1 MDKAEIV
8 FEKLAGPKWEAVKAF
23 TKGLFGL
30 GKTEMKASARFIK
43 TKAPYEGSMKIPMSE
58 SNKVKTLMG
67 KIDTP
72 VKQRALETQVSKSTW
87 TYGTRPVSVLSKEQ
101 LLENLAR
108 EKYMKSY
115 GM

>member
-1 MDKAEIV
+1 MDKAEVV
-8 FEKLAGPKWEAVKAF
+8 FEKLAGAKLEALKAF
-23 TKGLFGL
+23 GKGLFGM
-30 GKTEMKASARFIK
+30 GKAETKASMKFIK
-43 TKAPYEGSMKIPMSE
+43 TKAPYEGSMKIPISE
-58 SNKVKTLMG
+58 PNKVKELMG

-87 TYGTRPVSVLSKEQ
+87 TYGKRPVSVLSKEQ
-101 LLENLAR
+101 LAENLAR